1 MLIALC
7 LVSVLSCT
15 CLGYAL
21 HLRAR
26 NRQLHHEL
34 TLATHR
40 ERGHIQRVEESAVKL
55 TALWSLYQKL
65 ANTQSAIPSVSEL
78 LAMRAKQFRSVVRR
92 PVDGR
97 AAQGPPKQLPP
108 VERPN
113 ADAQQALKA
122 RLQAKH
128 GASNGNGSAAPVT
141 APAAPEQRLSRG
153 QRRRLRNQQATAAVV
168 ANVTA
173 IDQRPP
179 EVIRLAARYAKTP

>member
-1 MLIALC
+1 MLNLS
-7 LVSVLSCT
+7 LVSAVAVACLLASVLCFRSRGV
-15 CLGYAL
+15 LKRELAAS
-21 HLRAR
+21 RAR
-26 NRQLHHEL
+26 ETEARAQARNSHAALMKMAAVYEAMRRERIPRDQPL
-34 TLATHR
+34 TLQ
-40 ERGHIQRVEESAVKL
+40 RGVI
-55 TALWSLYQKL
+55 
-65 ANTQSAIPSVSEL
+65 
-78 LAMRAKQFRSVVRR
+78 RR

-97 AAQGPPKQLPP
+97 AVRGPPLQLPP

-128 GASNGNGSAAPVT
+128 GTSNGNGSAAPAT

-153 QRRRLRNQQATAAVV
+153 QRRRLRNQQTTADVV
-168 ANVTA
+168 ANVAA